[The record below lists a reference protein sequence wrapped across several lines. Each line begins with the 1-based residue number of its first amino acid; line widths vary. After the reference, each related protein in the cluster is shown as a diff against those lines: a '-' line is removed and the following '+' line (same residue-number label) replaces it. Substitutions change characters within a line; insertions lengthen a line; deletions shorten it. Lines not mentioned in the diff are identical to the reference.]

1 MQGQVLD
8 YSIQTNEGI
17 ITTKDG
23 QRYRFEGKEWKEATV
38 PSRGMDVDF
47 DVNEN
52 SCAVGVYRALKSSSN
67 ALSFGANS
75 SSGPKGKNKIIA
87 GLLALFLGG
96 YGIHKFYLGLTV
108 SGLVYLFCNL
118 IFIGLAVMT
127 EEPLFFLPI
136 FIISIFALIDTVIY
150 LTRSDEDFQ
159 RIYVEEKKQWF

>member
-23 QRYRFEGKEWKEATV
+23 QRYRL
-38 PSRGMDVDF
+38 DF

-67 ALSFGANS
+67 ALSFGASS

>member
-67 ALSFGANS
+67 ALSFGASEPPRVSRRPN
-75 SSGPKGKNKIIA
+75 
-87 GLLALFLGG
+87 FLRE
-96 YGIHKFYLGLTV
+96 YPNEK
-108 SGLVYLFCNL
+108 YLF
-118 IFIGLAVMT
+118 T
-127 EEPLFFLPI
+127 
-136 FIISIFALIDTVIY
+136 
-150 LTRSDEDFQ
+150 
-159 RIYVEEKKQWF
+159 

>member
-1 MQGQVLD
+1 M
-8 YSIQTNEGI
+8 
-17 ITTKDG
+17 
-23 QRYRFEGKEWKEATV
+23 
-38 PSRGMDVDF
+38 
-47 DVNEN
+47 
-52 SCAVGVYRALKSSSN
+52 
-67 ALSFGANS
+67 
-75 SSGPKGKNKIIA
+75 
-87 GLLALFLGG
+87 LALFLGG